1 MTEILPEQ
9 KCRMDLSL
17 QRPRKM
23 SNERWFGEELDL
35 RILKLED
42 KLKRLKQDPVDWD
55 FDEQKNSLFR
65 ILTKEEA
72 QQVVIGLSKF
82 PVDMSIEELDLPSQE
97 KI

>member
-1 MTEILPEQ
+1 MTEIPPEQ
-9 KCRMDLSL
+9 QCRMDLSPR
-17 QRPRKM
+17 RPTKM

-42 KLKRLKQDPVDWD
+42 ELKRLKQDSVDWD

-65 ILTKEEA
+65 ILTQEEA
-72 QQVVIGLSKF
+72 QQVATGLSKF
-82 PVDMSIEELDLPSQE
+82 PVDISIEELDLPSQE